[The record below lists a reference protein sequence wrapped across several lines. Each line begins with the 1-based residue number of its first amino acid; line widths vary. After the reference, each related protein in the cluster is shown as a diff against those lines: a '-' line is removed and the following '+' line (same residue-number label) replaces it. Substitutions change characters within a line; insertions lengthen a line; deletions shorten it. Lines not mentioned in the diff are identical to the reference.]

1 MAQDSELQFPPDFI
15 WGTATASYQ
24 IEGAATE
31 DGRGPSIWDTFS
43 QTPGKVK
50 GGDTGA
56 VAADHYHRW
65 REDIQLMKRLN
76 LDAYRFS
83 IAWPRIYPTGRG
95 AVNQAGID
103 FYSRLVD
110 GLLEAGITP
119 FVTLYHWDLPQ
130 ALEDEGGW
138 LRRGIADDF
147 VQYADTVSRALG
159 DRVKHWITFNE
170 PWVFTWLGYVMGIHA
185 PGQTTGLPTLAL
197 KATHHCYLAHGRTVP
212 LLRANAPGASVG
224 ITLNLTHPDPASDR
238 PEDVAAARR
247 YDGYLNRWY
256 LDPLFRGAYPE
267 DMVAQYQEYLPEIE
281 PGDMETIAA
290 PIDFLGVNY
299 YSRAVVA
306 DEPEQFGLQIKTV
319 PQEGEHTAMGWEVYP
334 EGLYQLLVRLG
345 REYQPAALYVT
356 ENGAAYDDV
365 VTPDGRVHDEQRVSY
380 LRRHFAAASRAIA
393 DGAPLKGYFVWSL
406 LDNFEW
412 AEGYSKRFGI
422 TYIDYETQQRIIK
435 DSGYYVAQVAAG
447 VPAGGD

>member
-1 MAQDSELQFPPDFI
+1 MERNQLQFPQDFI

-24 IEGAATE
+24 IEGAVSE

-50 GGDTGA
+50 NGDTGA

-65 REDIQLMKRLN
+65 RDDIQLMKRLN
-76 LDAYRFS
+76 ASAYRFS
-83 IAWPRIYPTGRG
+83 IAWPRIFPTGRG
-95 AVNQAGID
+95 QVNQPGLD

-138 LRRGIADDF
+138 LRRGIVDDY
-147 VQYADTVSRALG
+147 VAYVDTVSRALG
-159 DRVKHWITFNE
+159 DRVKYWITFNE
-170 PWVFTWLGYVMGIHA
+170 PWVFTWLGYVFGIHA
-185 PGQTTGLPTLAL
+185 PGHATGLPTRAL
-197 KATHHCYLAHGRTVP
+197 QATHHCYVAHGRAVP
-212 LLRANAPGASVG
+212 VIRANAPGAEVG
-224 ITLNLTHPDPASDR
+224 ITLNLSHIDPASNR
-238 PEDVAAARR
+238 PEDIAAARR
-247 YDGYLNRWY
+247 YDGHLNRWY

-267 DMVAQYQEYLPEIE
+267 DMVEHYREFLPEIE

-290 PIDFLGVNY
+290 AIDFLGVNY
-299 YSRAVVA
+299 YSRTVVA
-306 DEPEQFGLQIKTV
+306 DEPDQFGLKLKTV

-334 EGLYQLLVRLG
+334 EGLYRLLVRLG
-345 REYQPAALYVT
+345 REYPVRALYVT

-365 VTPDGRVHDEQRVSY
+365 VTPEGHVHDEQRVSY
-380 LRRHFAAASRAIA
+380 LHRHFAAASRAIA

-406 LDNFEW
+406 MDNFEW
-412 AEGYSKRFGI
+412 AEGYDKRFGI
-422 TYIDYETQQRIIK
+422 IYIDYQTQERIIK
-435 DSGYYVAQVAAG
+435 DSGYYFAQIAAG
-447 VPAGGD
+447 VPSPGD